1 MPIILLLPVAIVI
14 CGFGAIGAIGSQRWL
29 WLTTGGLLLFLWL
42 YYVSAI
48 FMMTLPD

>member
-14 CGFGAIGAIGSQRWL
+14 CGFGSQRWL

-42 YYVSAI
+42 Y
-48 FMMTLPD
+48 